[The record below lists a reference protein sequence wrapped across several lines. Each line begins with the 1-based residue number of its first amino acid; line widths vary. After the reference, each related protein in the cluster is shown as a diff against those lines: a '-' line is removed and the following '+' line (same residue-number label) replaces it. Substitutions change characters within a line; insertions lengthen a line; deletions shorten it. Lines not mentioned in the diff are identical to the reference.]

1 MDQTL
6 ELLLSRIDD
15 QRKTVLINLGDG
27 AAKDYA
33 SYTNMTGYIRGLSV
47 AESLIKDLA
56 KRMESGEDE

>member
-6 ELLLSRIDD
+6 ELLMSRIED
-15 QRKTVLINLGDG
+15 QRKTVLTNLGDG

-47 AESLIKDLA
+47 AESIIKDLA
-56 KRMESGEDE
+56 QRMETFEDE

>member
-15 QRKTVLINLGDG
+15 QRKQVILNLGDG

-33 SYTNMTGYIRGLSV
+33 SYQNMVGYIRGLSV

-56 KRMESGEDE
+56 QRMETFDDE

>member
-6 ELLLSRIDD
+6 ELLLSRIED

-47 AESLIKDLA
+47 AESMIKDLA
-56 KRMESGEDE
+56 KRMETFEDE

>member
-27 AAKDYA
+27 AAKDLA
-33 SYTNMTGYIRGLSV
+33 SYSNMVGYVRGLSV
-47 AESLIKDLA
+47 AESMIKDLA
-56 KRMESGEDE
+56 QRMETFEDE

>member
-1 MDQTL
+1 MDQSL
-6 ELLLSRIDD
+6 ELLLSRIED

-47 AESLIKDLA
+47 AESIIKDLA
-56 KRMESGEDE
+56 QKMDTFEDE

>member
-6 ELLLSRIDD
+6 ELLLSRIED

-27 AAKDYA
+27 AAKDFA

-47 AESLIKDLA
+47 AESIIKDLEQ
-56 KRMESGEDE
+56 RMETFEDE

>member
-6 ELLLSRIDD
+6 ELLMSRIED
-15 QRKTVLINLGDG
+15 QRKTVLTNLGDG

-47 AESLIKDLA
+47 AESIIKDLA
-56 KRMESGEDE
+56 QKMETFEDE

>member
-15 QRKTVLINLGDG
+15 QRKQVLINLGDG
-27 AAKDYA
+27 AAKDFA

-47 AESLIKDLA
+47 AESIIKDLA
-56 KRMESGEDE
+56 QRTETFENE

>member
-27 AAKDYA
+27 AAKDFA
-33 SYTNMTGYIRGLSV
+33 SYQNMVGYIRGLSV

-56 KRMESGEDE
+56 QRMETFEDE

>member
-15 QRKTVLINLGDG
+15 QRKQTILGLGDG

-33 SYTNMTGYIRGLSV
+33 SYTNMVGYIRGLSV

-56 KRMESGEDE
+56 QKMETYDDE

>member
-15 QRKTVLINLGDG
+15 QRKQVLINLGDG
-27 AAKDYA
+27 AAKDFA

-47 AESLIKDLA
+47 AESIIKDLA
-56 KRMESGEDE
+56 QRTETFEDE